1 MVDVN
6 EIKTLLEDIKN
17 QEPTDISLDDTL
29 LNLDKKYKE
38 SELRYKINNI
48 LISRIKTIRIY
59 NFLRSK
65 GIASKNALLIA
76 LTYNSVI
83 KNDEYKMLEEV
94 VNSLEGGN

>member
-1 MVDVN
+1 MVDEN
-6 EIKTLLEDIKN
+6 ELETLLDDINN

-29 LNLDKKYKE
+29 LNFDKKYKE
-38 SELRYKINNI
+38 SELRYKINNV

-65 GIASKNALLIA
+65 GYTSKNALLIS
-76 LTYNSVI
+76 LTYHSVI

>member
-1 MVDVN
+1 MFEY
-6 EIKTLLEDIKN
+6 EIDRGKRKNVYILIKSGKVLVRVPKRFP
-17 QEPTDISLDDTL
+17 E
-29 LNLDKKYKE
+29 
-38 SELRYKINNI
+38 YKINSI